1 MMVAATIRLR
11 RSAVWSAACLS
22 VAVTAALMGGIAAA
36 QQKAPT
42 EMAPKAAN
50 PQPLGKGKHGTL
62 TIELLLGEPDKKN
75 EHHPIAKAIV
85 RIEGA
90 EDPQDTNEKGRVKF
104 SGIPTGKVALL
115 IMPIGLERCRI
126 PDVPVTGGDQ
136 VVRVLVEKSQKGTCT
151 PLD

>member
-1 MMVAATIRLR
+1 MTIAATIRFR
-11 RSAVWSAACLS
+11 RFAFWSGACMS

-36 QQKAPT
+36 QPLAPT
-42 EMAPKAAN
+42 EVAPKAAN

-62 TIELLLGEPDKKN
+62 TIELLLGDPDMKT
-75 EHHPIAKAIV
+75 ERHPIAKAIV

-104 SGIPTGKVALL
+104 FGIPTGKVALL
-115 IMPIGLERCRI
+115 IMPIGLERCRV
-126 PDVPVTGGDQ
+126 PDIPVTGGDQ
-136 VVRVLVEKSQKGTCT
+136 VVRVLVAKSQKGMCT